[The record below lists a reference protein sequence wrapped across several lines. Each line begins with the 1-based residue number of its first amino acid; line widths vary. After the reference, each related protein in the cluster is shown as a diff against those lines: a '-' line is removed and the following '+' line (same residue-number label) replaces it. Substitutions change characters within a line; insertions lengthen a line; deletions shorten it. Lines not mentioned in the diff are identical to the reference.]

1 MEYAWP
7 PGAWMKQ
14 YRSGMLLPAVSSP
27 PIAVILIGWEPSRG
41 RLTGGVPLPAR
52 GIRRCGCG
60 RCEQEFVISFFL
72 ILIIVI
78 LSFCHFVI
86 LSFCHFVILS
96 FCHFGDKVTS
106 CQTASLTMCHHYV
119 LIEM

>member
-7 PGAWMKQ
+7 PGAWMKR

-27 PIAVILIGWEPSRG
+27 PIVVTLIGWEPSRG
-41 RLTGGVPLPAR
+41 RLTRGVPLPAR

-60 RCEQEFVISFFL
+60 KCEQEFVVYFFL
-72 ILIIVI
+72 ILII
-78 LSFCHFVI
+78 
-86 LSFCHFVILS
+86 VILS